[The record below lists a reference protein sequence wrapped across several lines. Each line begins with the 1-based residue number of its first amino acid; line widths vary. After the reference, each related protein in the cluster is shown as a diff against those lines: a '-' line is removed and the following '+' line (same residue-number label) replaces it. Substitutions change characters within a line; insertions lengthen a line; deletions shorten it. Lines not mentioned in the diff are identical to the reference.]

1 MAGNSVSK
9 GFGNWS
15 NTSGNGFPGDNI
27 RDISLTNDPTA
38 RTGIGAYNLQS
49 RGLSYFGRLQYTL
62 KDRYILTGTMRRY
75 GSSNFGADNRWGNFP
90 SAAAAWRIS
99 EESFLKDNP
108 IISNLKLR
116 LGWGQTG
123 NSGGPTDLS
132 VTALTTN
139 KIQYFYYGQNGQAGM
154 NTSRQLATGY
164 APTLTDPRL
173 KWETNEQTNVG
184 IDLGLLKNELTV
196 TGRLFY
202 L

>member
-1 MAGNSVSK
+1 M
-9 GFGNWS
+9 
-15 NTSGNGFPGDNI
+15 
-27 RDISLTNDPTA
+27 
-38 RTGIGAYNLQS
+38 
-49 RGLSYFGRLQYTL
+49 
-62 KDRYILTGTMRRY
+62 
-75 GSSNFGADNRWGNFP
+75 
-90 SAAAAWRIS
+90 
-99 EESFLKDNP
+99 KDNP
-108 IISNLKLR
+108 IISNLNLR

-196 TGRLFY
+196 TSRLFY

>member
-1 MAGNSVSK
+1 M
-9 GFGNWS
+9 
-15 NTSGNGFPGDNI
+15 
-27 RDISLTNDPTA
+27 
-38 RTGIGAYNLQS
+38 
-49 RGLSYFGRLQYTL
+49 
-62 KDRYILTGTMRRY
+62 
-75 GSSNFGADNRWGNFP
+75 
-90 SAAAAWRIS
+90 
-99 EESFLKDNP
+99 
-108 IISNLKLR
+108 
-116 LGWGQTG
+116 
-123 NSGGPTDLS
+123 
-132 VTALTTN
+132 TTN

>member
-123 NSGGPTDLS
+123 NSGGPTDQS
-132 VTALTTN
+132 V
-139 KIQYFYYGQNGQAGM
+139 QH
-154 NTSRQLATGY
+154 
-164 APTLTDPRL
+164 
-173 KWETNEQTNVG
+173 
-184 IDLGLLKNELTV
+184 
-196 TGRLFY
+196 
-202 L
+202 